1 VFEFEEGGLIHSL
14 ITFVEGNEALVT
26 GLVIFSVLSFIG
38 TLLLVPYVVTR
49 IPDDYFTTEDRHKTP
64 WAEHHPAIRLTLI
77 VLKNAAGYLCIVMGI
92 AMLVLPGQ
100 GLLTIVIGV
109 MLLDF
114 PGKYHWE
121 RWLVSRPAILKSIN
135 WLRRR
140 ANRVELHLK

>member
-1 VFEFEEGGLIHSL
+1 MFEFEEGGLIHSL
-14 ITFVEGNEALVT
+14 ITFVEGNEPLVT
-26 GLVIFSVLSFIG
+26 GLVIFSLVGFIG
-38 TLLLVPYVVTR
+38 TLLLVPYIVTR
-49 IPDDYFTTEDRHKTP
+49 IPDDYFTTEHRHKTP

-77 VLKNAAGYLCIVMGI
+77 TLKNILGYIFIVMGI

-109 MLLDF
+109 MMLDF
-114 PGKYHWE
+114 PGKYYWE

-140 ANRVELHLK
+140 AGRIELHLK